1 MAISRYALASRVMA
15 VLAIS
20 SSIAMVARL
29 SGDYLVLIMGV
40 AGLTAGNYY
49 MWRVR
54 YVTSRV
60 RTGILLLLLIV
71 LLFYLGRDMVF
82 SWTRDPLL
90 LARYLIY
97 GLIVSSF
104 DLRTQRNVL
113 GNMVLAGL
121 LFMLLSHMAFD
132 AWFPTLIGLYALFAA
147 ASAVLGHVENETARS
162 EVVGNGSWSAV
173 AMTWAGFTMAFL
185 VVTIAAFAFMPRFGI
200 GAPNRAAFLPSW
212 IDLSQGGGGQI
223 PSLPSAGV
231 SPDILVT
238 QQTGSTDIGGHV
250 ELGYTGPGDKAV
262 VMHVRSRIASY
273 WRGAVLTE
281 YDRVGWLPAVNRVS
295 LVNETTNEFVVPDSD
310 LRNLNS
316 SWYSQTF
323 YILVDQPNAVFTGYK
338 PGRLYLPDSSQVSL
352 SRGTVYRAVSPQ
364 PRLNPVR
371 LRLDSVNTT
380 DVVNLRQPEVTERV
394 SELARDIVA
403 GATSGYEKVARLEEF
418 FHTNYAYSLDVGPL
432 TTGKDPVDVFL
443 FERQSGYCAQFATA
457 IAVMARDLGIP
468 ARVAVGYLPG
478 RYDAL
483 SGTYTVRAGDAH
495 TWVEVNFEIAGW
507 VPFDPTPRPELANG
521 ISGPQGWLAFG
532 LTDYIDFGFLG
543 ASNITDGF
551 SIGQVKVPG
560 AALLALLGTAAAI
573 AAVVIAWFIW
583 QGKRTAHAT
592 AFSYTSLTGA
602 ARREVLTSYRKMAKL
617 LVKKGL
623 PQRLPSQTPREYAA
637 AIAARLTGGA
647 ELVQRL
653 SEAAANA
660 AYDPSPLDSHVAAE
674 AVDTYDTLRHTL
686 SVRPV

>member
-20 SSIAMVARL
+20 SSIAMVTRL
-29 SGDYLVLIMGV
+29 SGDYLVLVTGV
-40 AGLTAGNYY
+40 LGLTAGNYY

-60 RTGILLLLLIV
+60 RTGILLLLLVV
-71 LLFYLGRDMVF
+71 LLFYLGQEMVF

-121 LFMLLSHMAFD
+121 LFMLLSHMAFNV
-132 AWFPTLIGLYALFAA
+132 WFPILIGLYALFAA
-147 ASAVLGHVENETARS
+147 ASAVLGHMENETSRS
-162 EVVGNGSWSAV
+162 EVVGNGSWSAAAV
-173 AMTWAGFTMAFL
+173 TWASFTLVFL
-185 VVTIAAFAFMPRFGI
+185 VITVAVFALMPRFGI

-238 QQTGSTDIGGHV
+238 QQTGSTDSEGHV
-250 ELGYTGPGDKAV
+250 ELGYTGPGGDAA
-262 VMHVRSRIASY
+262 VMHVRSRIPSY

-281 YDRVGWLPAVNRVS
+281 YDRVGWLPAVSRVS
-295 LVNETTNEFVVPDSD
+295 LINEATNEFVVPDSE
-310 LRNLNS
+310 LRGVSS
-316 SWYSQTF
+316 SWHSQTF

-352 SRGTVYRAVSPQ
+352 ARGTVYRAVSPQ
-364 PRLNPVR
+364 PRLNPAR
-371 LRLDSVNTT
+371 LRLDRVDTT
-380 DVVNLRQPEVTERV
+380 DAVNLQPPEVTERV
-394 SELARDIVA
+394 SELARTIVA
-403 GATSGYEKVARLEEF
+403 GATSDYDKVARLEEF
-418 FHTNYAYSLDVGPL
+418 FRTNYTYDLGVGSLTV
-432 TTGKDPVDVFL
+432 GKDPVDVFL

-457 IAVMARDLGIP
+457 MAVMARDLGIP
-468 ARVAVGYLPG
+468 ARIAVGYLPG

-495 TWVEVNFEIAGW
+495 AWVEVNFAAAGW

-521 ISGPQGWLAFG
+521 ISGPQGWLSFG

-543 ASNITDGF
+543 ASDITEGF
-551 SIGQVKVPG
+551 SIGQVKMPG
-560 AALLALLGTAAAI
+560 TALLALLGVVAVATAVVTAWFMWRGRRTTY
-573 AAVVIAWFIW
+573 AAVF
-583 QGKRTAHAT
+583 G
-592 AFSYTSLTGA
+592 YTSLTGA
-602 ARREVLTSYRKMAKL
+602 ARKEVLTSYRKMASL

-623 PQRLPSQTPREYAA
+623 PRRQPSQTPREYAA
-637 AIAARLTGGA
+637 AIAPRLAGGA

-653 SEAAANA
+653 SDAAANA
-660 AYDPSPLDSHVAAE
+660 AYDPSPLDPHVATE
-674 AVDTYDTLRHTL
+674 ASDTYGTLLRTL